1 LAESICNEVLLSG
14 GAVTVVG
21 GVPEDDVIN
30 VAGPIDE
37 IVGKLESWKVG
48 KLESWKVYFK
58 SSAARF
64 RWKVKRK

>member
-1 LAESICNEVLLSG
+1 MAESICNEVLLSG

-37 IVGKLESWKVG
+37 IVGKLESWR
-48 KLESWKVYFK
+48 VYFK